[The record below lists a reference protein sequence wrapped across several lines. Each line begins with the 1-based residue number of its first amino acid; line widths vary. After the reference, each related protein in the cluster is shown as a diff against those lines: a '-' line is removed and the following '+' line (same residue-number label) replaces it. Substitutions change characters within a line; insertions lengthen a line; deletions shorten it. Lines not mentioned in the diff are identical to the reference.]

1 MWRILAVSMLAW
13 CASADGVAAEQGS
26 ASNSDRISIAVEALQ
41 RLRGV
46 DLEANP
52 ALKSAVLKLVESTK
66 GTPQFVELI
75 RDFKIQGQEASLLE
89 FAADHPNDAA
99 GVEAI
104 RLVLAGDNQ
113 QLVASA
119 LSGTNS
125 IHIVQA
131 LGNTAEKSAVPF
143 LQPLVSDAKQDLN
156 IRKEAVHALA
166 QTREGATLLVALAK
180 KSELPP
186 DLNETAGNEL
196 RSVRWAQI
204 KAEADQVFPSTEA
217 RNAQTLPPIPEL
229 VKLKGDPARGAEVF
243 RRETVGCYKCHQV
256 NGSGTDFGPNLSE
269 VGTKLAKEA
278 VYEAILDPS
287 AGIAFGYEAWQV
299 SLKNG
304 DEAYGI
310 LASETSDEIAIKAQ
324 SGIITRYK
332 KAQIDSK
339 VQQKT
344 SIMPTGLAQMMSQ
357 QDLVNL
363 VEYLSSL
370 KKTAPTPGS

>member
-1 MWRILAVSMLAW
+1 
-13 CASADGVAAEQGS
+13 
-26 ASNSDRISIAVEALQ
+26 
-41 RLRGV
+41 
-46 DLEANP
+46 
-52 ALKSAVLKLVESTK
+52 VESTK

-125 IHIVQA
+125 VHIVQA

-143 LQPLVSDAKQDLN
+143 LQPLVSDTKQDLS
-156 IRKEAVHALA
+156 IRKEVVHALA

-180 KSELPP
+180 KGELPP
-186 DLNETAGNEL
+186 ALIETAGNEL

-204 KAEADQVFPSTEA
+204 KAQADQVFPSPDA

-278 VYEAILDPS
+278 IYEAILDPS
-287 AGIAFGYEAWQV
+287 AGISFGYEAWQV

-310 LASETSDEIAIKAQ
+310 LASETSDEVAIKGQ

-332 KAQIDSK
+332 KAQIDNK

-344 SIMPTGLAQMMSQ
+344 SIMPSGLAQMMSQ
-357 QDLVNL
+357 QDLADL
-363 VEYLSSL
+363 VEYLGSL